1 MPRSK
6 ANLDDTVSLFPFLD
20 IMACLIGILVLLI
33 TAVTLAQISNNQED
47 PEDTKAVAEAQ
58 QRVMKYRQVVQAVE
72 QDRRERER
80 LEKLIAEA
88 EMVQQQLAQV
98 EPEVTKLEAER
109 REIEAIVQQDPQQAA
124 QLQEQATQHEQ
135 QIKQDQERLRELQ
148 RQRDELKKKLESIEQ
163 PPPEAE
169 IQIVPSGSGTNLKPT
184 FVECAAATVVLYDG
198 PKEIR
203 IPVGSLAES
212 EPFANLMERVKRQ
225 TGGSIIFLVRPDG
238 ISTYNTARNLARQ
251 NYVTNGKLAVAGH
264 GKLDLSLFQPGGAK
278 P

>member
-124 QLQEQATQHEQ
+124 RLQEQAKQQEQ

-169 IQIVPSGSGTNLKPT
+169 IQIVPSGSGSDLKPT
-184 FVECAAATVVLYDG
+184 FVECAAGAVVLHDG

-203 IPVGSLAES
+203 IPVGSLADS

-225 TGGSIIFLVRPDG
+225 AGGSIIFLVRPDG

>member
-58 QRVMKYRQVVQAVE
+58 QRVMKYRQAVQLVE

-88 EMVQQQLAQV
+88 ETVQQQLEQTR
-98 EPEVTKLEAER
+98 PEVDKLEAER

-124 QLQEQATQHEQ
+124 RLQEQAKQQEQ

-148 RQRDELKKKLESIEQ
+148 RQRDELKKKLESIEA

-169 IQIVPSGSGTNLKPT
+169 IQIVPSGSGTDLKPT
-184 FVECAAATVVLYDG
+184 FVECAAGTIVLHDG
-198 PKEIR
+198 PNEIR
-203 IPVGSLAES
+203 IPVGSLADS
-212 EPFANLMERVKRQ
+212 EPFAKLMERVKRQ
-225 TGGSIIFLVRPDG
+225 AGGSIIFLVRPDG
-238 ISTYNTARNLARQ
+238 ISTYNSARNLARQ

>member
-124 QLQEQATQHEQ
+124 QLQEQAKQQEQ

-169 IQIVPSGSGTNLKPT
+169 IQIVPSGSGSDLKPT
-184 FVECAAATVVLYDG
+184 FVECAAGAVVLHDG

-203 IPVGSLAES
+203 IPVGSLADS

-225 TGGSIIFLVRPDG
+225 AGGSIIFLVRPDG